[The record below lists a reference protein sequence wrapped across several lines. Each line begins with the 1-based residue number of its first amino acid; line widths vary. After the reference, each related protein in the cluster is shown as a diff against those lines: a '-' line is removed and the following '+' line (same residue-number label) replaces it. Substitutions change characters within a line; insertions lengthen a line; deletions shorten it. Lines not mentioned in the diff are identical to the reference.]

1 MNIGIR
7 LHDTLPG
14 NLKERLAFAR
24 AQGFSCAHV
33 ALSKVL
39 DNFSMGE
46 APEKLTDEYALRVR
60 QDFDESG
67 LECAVLGCYL
77 NLADPDPER
86 RARTQ
91 EIYKAHL
98 RFAAKIGARV
108 VGTETNANPESRFAD
123 PAPQSEEAFRL
134 WLDSLRP
141 VVRCAEETGAVLAVE
156 PVWYHI
162 ISTPERAARMLEEL
176 PSDNLQI
183 ILDAVNLISPE
194 QVDRAEEIIKN
205 AVSLLGDRVR
215 ILHMKDF
222 VISSE
227 GKMKACACGM
237 GAMRYEQL
245 LSFAA
250 ARSLPMTLEN
260 TVPENAETARLH
272 LEGIMAAMRE

>member
-39 DNFSMGE
+39 DDFSMGE

-194 QVDRAEEIIKN
+194 QADRAEEIIKN

-222 VISSE
+222 VISPE

>member
-7 LHDTLPG
+7 LHDTRPG
-14 NLKERLAFAR
+14 TLKERLAFAK

-39 DNFSMGE
+39 DDFSMEE
-46 APEKLTDEYALRVR
+46 APEKLTDEYAIRVR
-60 QDFDESG
+60 QDFEASG

-86 RARTQ
+86 RERTQ

-108 VGTETNANPESRFAD
+108 VGTETYANPESRFAE
-123 PAPQSEEAFRL
+123 PAPRSEEAFRL
-134 WLDSLRP
+134 LLDSLKP

-176 PSDNLQI
+176 KSDHVQI
-183 ILDAVNLISPE
+183 ILDSVNLISPE
-194 QVDRAEEIIKN
+194 QADRAEKIVRN
-205 AVSLLGDRVR
+205 AITLLGDRVR

-222 VISSE
+222 IITPE
-227 GKMKACACGM
+227 GKMDACACGL
-237 GAMRYEQL
+237 GSMRYEQL
-245 LSFAA
+245 LAFAA
-250 ARSLPMTLEN
+250 RRDLPMTLEN
-260 TVPENAETARLH
+260 TVPENAEAARLH
-272 LEGIMAAMRE
+272 LERIAAKL

>member
-1 MNIGIR
+1 M
-7 LHDTLPG
+7 
-14 NLKERLAFAR
+14 
-24 AQGFSCAHV
+24 
-33 ALSKVL
+33 
-39 DNFSMGE
+39 
-46 APEKLTDEYALRVR
+46 
-60 QDFDESG
+60 
-67 LECAVLGCYL
+67 
-77 NLADPDPER
+77 
-86 RARTQ
+86 
-91 EIYKAHL
+91 
-98 RFAAKIGARV
+98 
-108 VGTETNANPESRFAD
+108 
-123 PAPQSEEAFRL
+123 
-134 WLDSLRP
+134 
-141 VVRCAEETGAVLAVE
+141 VRCAEETGAVLAVE

-194 QVDRAEEIIKN
+194 QADRAEEIIKN

-222 VISSE
+222 VISPE